1 MSVTVAPRLRKLLP
15 LAAATA
21 LVFALPMTAVA
32 SSRIF
37 VTDCTDGGAGSLRTA
52 VTGAASGDLIDLT
65 KLSCSTITLTRG
77 AIKVT
82 QGSLSFSGRGETID
96 GDEKDRVFLHT
107 GTGTLK
113 FTSLKIVHG
122 KFESPTG
129 PNGGCVSSQGSVV
142 LSSATV
148 ADCQLNSSGTAYARG
163 AGLFT
168 AGGLSMTRS
177 TISGNVATADTSS
190 ALGAGAYVVGDF
202 SASYSTIENNSALPS
217 SGTSSRSRGGGLR
230 THHAVDIQNS
240 TIAKNYAQV
249 AGGLYLGYAHPYT
262 GTIANSTISGN
273 VAGLSAGGVYAVLPL
288 IVQNT
293 TIAFNSA
300 TVLIG
305 GIGTDQPITI
315 EDSIISGNTVVDEEV
330 DLGGRF
336 DPVVDGSHNVIPV
349 SDLSDPADTIR
360 TCPRLGPLLFNGGP
374 TRTHDLGAGSPAIGA
389 GAFPLDA
396 TNDQRGGGFPRIVGA
411 PDIGAVEMQGT
422 PSSRIFASGLETVC
436 DR

>member
-1 MSVTVAPRLRKLLP
+1 MTSALHLRGLLP

-21 LVFALPMTAVA
+21 LAFSLPLTAVA
-32 SSRIF
+32 AAKIF
-37 VTDCTDGGAGSLRTA
+37 VTNCNDNGTGSLRA
-52 VTGAASGDLIDLT
+52 GVTGAASGDQIDLT
-65 KLSCSTITLTRG
+65 KLGCSTITLSRG

-82 QGSLSFSGRGETID
+82 QGSLYFAGRGQTID

-113 FTSLKIVHG
+113 FTTLKIVHG

-142 LSSATV
+142 LSNATV
-148 ADCQLNSSGTAYARG
+148 AGCALNSSGTAYARG

-177 TISGNVATADTSS
+177 TISGNLATADTSS
-190 ALGAGAYVVGDF
+190 ALGAGAYAVGDF
-202 SASYSTIENNSALPS
+202 SASYSTIENNMALPS
-217 SGTSSRSRGGGLR
+217 SGISSRSRGGGVR
-230 THHAVDIQNS
+230 THHAVDIKNS
-240 TIAKNYAQV
+240 TIANNYAQV

-273 VAGLSAGGVYAVLPL
+273 VAGLSAGGVYSVLPL

-293 TIAFNSA
+293 TIAFNRA

-315 EDSIISGNTVVDEEV
+315 EDSIISGNTVDDEEI

-349 SDLSDPADTIR
+349 SDLSDPPDTIR
-360 TCPRLGPLLFNGGP
+360 TCPRLGPLQFNGGP
-374 TRTHDLGAGSPAIGA
+374 TRTHDLGAGSPAIGT

-396 TNDQRGGGFPRIVGA
+396 TNDQRGSGFPRIVGA
-411 PDIGAVEMQGT
+411 PDIGAIEMQGT
-422 PSSRIFASGLETVC
+422 PSSRVFSSGFETVC